1 MATLTGFLSPIWIS
15 FCIVIAIFLSVLGF
29 AGLICTVAPP
39 DVRIDRWKAFTC
51 FVWSTLLAGLFYIH
65 VRCVLTK
72 PQDSLEFPETRDIL
86 LTVPQDSSVNTQI
99 TSGNNTV
106 NITDL

>member
-1 MATLTGFLSPIWIS
+1 MATLTSVWIS
-15 FCIVIAIFLSVLGF
+15 FCILIGIVLSVLGF

-39 DVRIDRWKAFTC
+39 DVRIDRLKAFTC
-51 FVWSTLLAGLFYIH
+51 FVWCTFLAGLFDIH
-65 VRCVLTK
+65 VWCVLTK
-72 PQDSLEFPETRDIL
+72 PQETPELPETRDIH